1 MEQLISSNQY
11 IEGKL
16 ITLEDI
22 GSPVTY
28 VPKRALGNANH
39 SSCER
44 GTIKRVTE
52 YGVFVNYVYNVCLTP
67 PELLVWG

>member
-1 MEQLISSNQY
+1 MELITSNQY

-16 ITLEDI
+16 ITIDDI

-28 VPKRALGNANH
+28 IPIHANGNVNH
-39 SSCER
+39 KSCER

-52 YGVFVNYVYNVCLTP
+52 YGVFVNYIGNVCLTP